1 MVAIVSGNSLG
12 LSLSSLATLGQ
23 RGQVGMAGQGRSG
36 EQAYVNAAT
45 GNLVLQ
51 TRDELLLGRGPD
63 TVSVRT
69 YNSQGLLSDD
79 NADNWAV
86 GAFGQRMLL
95 TGTVATAGSTL
106 TRTDRDGAQ
115 AVFTWDATQSR
126 YSSPAGS
133 GAFDTIAYDAG
144 ASQFVWT
151 DGDSGLVERYQSTGQ
166 GRLVSAT
173 DANGNTVSYAYNTNG
188 TVQSVTGANGE
199 VTYYDYS
206 GTNLTQIRTVSAAG
220 ATSIRVRYAY
230 DGLNRLT
237 KVTVDLSPD
246 DNSVADGKTYVTTY
260 TYEGASRRV
269 AGVSQSDGTSLAFT
283 YVQAGGVYKVQSVT
297 DALGAVTTFAY
308 DTAAGTTTVT
318 DALGASAVYLY
329 DAQGQLVQVRQG
341 VTAANTA
348 GLSQVSYAYDS
359 AGNVTLVTDGEGHK
373 VALTYDGSGN
383 LLKEVDA
390 AGDTRTRT
398 YGAANQLLTDTLYA
412 DAAVS
417 RGAFSKEAAL
427 PETVRYVYAQNNP
440 FQLRFVVSGQGNV
453 TEYSYDAYGQ
463 RTSAV
468 EYAGAPYDTS
478 ALAQTAGPTEAQMV
492 AWRQG
497 QDLTRS
503 QRTDYT
509 YDGRGELQSATTY
522 AAVSAGGQGDAAT
535 AATTQY
541 IYDPR
546 GLLLQKIE
554 PATTAGGA
562 TAVTTYTYDGLGR
575 LLSASGPSLDGGA
588 TPNTTITSYD
598 DANGKTSV
606 TLANGLVT
614 ISAYD
619 KAGRLVSITQ
629 TSVGTGVLGT
639 TSYAYDKDGNLLM
652 TQDPTGVRQ
661 WMLYDEADR
670 KIADIDATGAAIEY
684 VYNANG
690 QLRETLAYSTRIGT
704 AALIDGSGT
713 PTTAWSA
720 TNTTTSLAALRPV
733 GTPQDQK
740 VWRFYDTANRLT
752 WQVDALG
759 YVTQTTYDG
768 ASRILSVTQL
778 ANPID
783 VTQLGNGANV
793 QILVDAATVGGVT
806 LGVSAGTSL
815 LGSAVMLTANI
826 EGTNPGGMVTFFSG
840 ETVIGSAPVVNG
852 VATLSTTELPIGVDS
867 IRAAYSG
874 DTLRPASISPV
885 VQKTITGATTSAAL
899 SFWPSYGAIYGQDVT
914 LSMWLTTSQ
923 PPGLAPATGEVKFYN
938 GTTLVGTA
946 SVISGLAML
955 TASTLPAGTLSIRA
969 EYAGDATHAASVVT
983 QSLTINANPTK
994 TTLQISGSGS
1004 NLNLSATVTTASGP
1018 STAPGG
1024 TVTFYNGTT
1033 VVGTAALVNGSA
1045 SLQLAGPAS
1054 AAAFKAVYSGD
1065 STNAISNTLSQ
1076 YGATVPSPTATT
1088 LTASA
1093 TSVTQGQPVTLT
1105 AQVAGAA
1112 PSGLVTF
1119 FAGTAFLGTASVV
1132 NGVATFVAGYL
1143 PVGTSVL
1150 QASYA
1155 GDANN
1160 AGSAISAGP
1169 AMQVTAGATAVAAPV
1184 VTADAVRFD
1193 PWREA
1198 MVGFPTQALVYPTS
1212 SGGYSYPGTFSVFD
1226 GQTLIASFM
1235 NPTGSMINLP
1245 AMSLGTHTLQ
1255 VVYSGDTTRSAA
1267 TRTIQ
1272 LAVGSAATNVTVTS
1286 SRPQSVAGAPL
1297 TFTAKV
1303 VPDLYSISI
1312 YNGAFSGPPFT
1323 GTATFYSN
1331 GTAIGTAA
1339 VVNGIATFTTSTLA
1353 LGTATITASYSGDAN
1368 YKMATVPSY
1377 STVSQQVIA
1386 STQVVSSTTTL
1397 TSSQTTGSYGSPII
1411 LTAQVAAGTGS
1422 LMAPAGTV
1430 SFYNGTQLLGT
1441 AALVNG
1447 QANLSVSQLPVGTD
1461 ALIAVY
1467 SGDASNA
1474 TSVGS
1479 VSQLVKQAATATTL
1493 TASATSVTQGQP
1505 VTLTAQVAGA
1515 APSGLVTFFAG
1526 TAFLGTASVV
1536 NGVATFVAGYLPVG
1550 TSVLQASYAGDAN
1563 NAGSAI
1569 SAGPAMQVTA
1579 GATAVAAPVVTA
1591 DAVRFDPWREAMVG
1605 FPTQALVYPTS
1616 SGGYSYPGT
1625 FSVFDGQ
1632 TLIASFMN
1640 PTGSMINLPA
1650 MSLGTHT
1657 LQVVYSGDTTRS
1669 AATRT
1674 IQLAVGSAATN
1685 VTVTSS
1691 RPQSVA
1697 GAPLTFTA
1705 KVVPDLYSISIYN
1718 GAFSGPP
1725 FTGTATFYSNGT
1737 AIGTAAVVNGIATF
1751 TTSTLALGTATITA
1765 SYSGDANYKTATAPS
1780 YYAVSQQIVASAVA
1794 SSVSLVTTPASPVY
1808 GSPLTLTATPTGQ
1821 GNPEGGTVSFYD
1833 GAVLLGTVALAS
1845 GKAVLTVSSL
1855 EVGSHTIKAIYSGD
1869 ANNATSTSYA
1879 SANTA
1884 KAPAPLTNLTAASI
1898 AQDGSLSVQVGGIA
1912 PTGLISFYEGI
1923 RLLGTAQI
1931 VNGVATLSGVALP
1944 PGTHSFTAA
1953 YSGDVHNLD
1962 GEIGFT
1968 QVVQGTPLT
1977 TIYAA
1982 MDILQDRTVTEF
1994 YNRDGRLQGTLDA
2007 EGYLTEYK
2015 YNAASDLVQ
2024 TIGYANRAANFAN
2037 VSARIAAVAIARAS
2051 YNLSG
2056 LRPSTNSSADI
2067 NSYNLY
2073 DAQRRLVGQVD
2084 GEGYLTE

>member
-63 TVSVRT
+63 TVSLRT

-115 AVFTWDATQSR
+115 AVYTWDAARSLYVST
-126 YSSPAGS
+126 AGA

-144 ASQFVWT
+144 ASEFVWT
-151 DGDSGLVERYQSTGQ
+151 DGDSELVERYQSTGQ
-166 GRLVSAT
+166 GRLASAT
-173 DANGNTVSYAYNTNG
+173 DASGNTVSYAYNGNG
-188 TVQSVTGANGE
+188 TVKSVTNANGE

-220 ATSIRVRYAY
+220 ATSTRVRYAY

-246 DNSVADGKTYVTTY
+246 DNSVADGQTYVTTY

-348 GLSQVSYAYDS
+348 GLSQVSYAYDTS
-359 AGNVTLVTDGEGHK
+359 GNVTLVTDGEGHK
-373 VALTYDGSGN
+373 VALTYDELGN

-440 FQLRFVVSGQGNV
+440 YQLRFVVSGQGNV
-453 TEYSYDAYGQ
+453 TEYSYDAYGL

-468 EYAGAPYDTS
+468 EYAGAPYDTA
-478 ALAQTAGPTEAQMV
+478 ALAQTAVPTEAQMV
-492 AWRQG
+492 TWRQG

-509 YDGRGELQSATTY
+509 YDGRGELQTATTY
-522 AAVSAGGQGDAAT
+522 GAINASGQGDAAT

-541 IYDPR
+541 IYDPH
-546 GLLLQKIE
+546 GLLLQTIA
-554 PATTAGGA
+554 PAIAGGTA
-562 TAVTTYTYDGLGR
+562 AVTTYTYDGLGR
-575 LLSASGPSLDGGA
+575 LLSASGPSLDGGV

-661 WMLYDEADR
+661 WMLYDAADR
-670 KIADIDATGAAIEY
+670 KVADIDATGAVIEY

-690 QLRETLAYSTRIGT
+690 QLRETIAYTTRIGT

-720 TNTTTSLAALRPV
+720 TNTTTSLTALRPA

-806 LGVSAGTSL
+806 LGVSAGTSP
-815 LGSAVMLTANI
+815 LGSAVTLTANI
-826 EGTNPGGMVTFFSG
+826 EGTSPGGMVTFFSG

-899 SFWPSYGAIYGQDVT
+899 SFSPSYGAVYGQSVT

-946 SVISGLAML
+946 VVINGLAML
-955 TASTLPAGTLSIRA
+955 TASSLPVGSLSIRA
-969 EYAGDATHAASVVT
+969 EYAGDTTHAAATSYQ
-983 QSLTINANPTK
+983 QSLTVNPNPTK
-994 TTLQISGSGS
+994 TALLVSGSGS
-1004 NLNLSATVTTASGP
+1004 TLNLSATVGTAFGP
-1018 STAPGG
+1018 STLPGG

-1033 VVGTAALVNGSA
+1033 VVGIATLANGVASIQIAA
-1045 SLQLAGPAS
+1045 PAN
-1054 AAAFKAVYSGD
+1054 AAAFKAVYAGDAGNATSNSSGAS
-1065 STNAISNTLSQ
+1065 STTL
-1076 YGATVPSPTATT
+1076 PSPTSTT

-1093 TSVTQGQPVTLT
+1093 ASMTQGQPVTLT

-1112 PSGLVTF
+1112 PGGKVSF
-1119 FAGTAFLGTASVV
+1119 FAGMILLGTASVV
-1132 NGVATFVAGYL
+1132 NGQASLVTNYL
-1143 PVGTSVL
+1143 PTGSVTVS
-1150 QASYA
+1150 AAYA

-1160 AGSAISAGP
+1160 AGSVIAQGP
-1169 AMQVTAGATAVAAPV
+1169 TIQVTAGS
-1184 VTADAVRFD
+1184 VTAPAALNTTVYFTT
-1193 PWREA
+1193 PYTAEA
-1198 MVGFPTQALVYPTS
+1198 GVPVSAGVSAGGS
-1212 SGGYSYPGTFSVFD
+1212 SYNYTGTFSLFD
-1226 GQTLIASFM
+1226 GNTLVGSFM
-1235 NPTGSMINLP
+1235 ASSSSMASLP
-1245 AMSLGTHTLQ
+1245 QALLAPFSQGTHSLT
-1255 VVYSGDTTRSAA
+1255 VVYSGDPSTPAGKSSGR
-1267 TRTIQ
+1267 Q
-1272 LAVGSAATNVTVTS
+1272 LVVGGAQAGITLTS
-1286 SRPQSVAGAPL
+1286 SRAQSTVGSPL
-1297 TFTAKV
+1297 TVTANV
-1303 VPDLYSISI
+1303 RPTNSAYL
-1312 YNGAFSGPPFT
+1312 GAAAA
-1323 GTATFYSN
+1323 GTVTFYSN
-1331 GTAIGTAA
+1331 GVAIGTSSVINGAA
-1339 VVNGIATFTTSTLA
+1339 TLTLSNLA
-1353 LGTATITASYSGDAN
+1353 LGTDAITASYSGDAN
-1368 YKMATVPSY
+1368 FAA
-1377 STVSQQVIA
+1377 A
-1386 STQVVSSTTTL
+1386 S
-1397 TSSQTTGSYGSPII
+1397 
-1411 LTAQVAAGTGS
+1411 
-1422 LMAPAGTV
+1422 
-1430 SFYNGTQLLGT
+1430 
-1441 AALVNG
+1441 
-1447 QANLSVSQLPVGTD
+1447 
-1461 ALIAVY
+1461 
-1467 SGDASNA
+1467 
-1474 TSVGS
+1474 
-1479 VSQLVKQAATATTL
+1479 
-1493 TASATSVTQGQP
+1493 SAT
-1505 VTLTAQVAGA
+1505 
-1515 APSGLVTFFAG
+1515 F
-1526 TAFLGTASVV
+1526 
-1536 NGVATFVAGYLPVG
+1536 
-1550 TSVLQASYAGDAN
+1550 
-1563 NAGSAI
+1563 
-1569 SAGPAMQVTA
+1569 
-1579 GATAVAAPVVTA
+1579 
-1591 DAVRFDPWREAMVG
+1591 
-1605 FPTQALVYPTS
+1605 
-1616 SGGYSYPGT
+1616 
-1625 FSVFDGQ
+1625 
-1632 TLIASFMN
+1632 
-1640 PTGSMINLPA
+1640 
-1650 MSLGTHT
+1650 
-1657 LQVVYSGDTTRS
+1657 
-1669 AATRT
+1669 
-1674 IQLAVGSAATN
+1674 
-1685 VTVTSS
+1685 
-1691 RPQSVA
+1691 
-1697 GAPLTFTA
+1697 
-1705 KVVPDLYSISIYN
+1705 
-1718 GAFSGPP
+1718 
-1725 FTGTATFYSNGT
+1725 
-1737 AIGTAAVVNGIATF
+1737 
-1751 TTSTLALGTATITA
+1751 
-1765 SYSGDANYKTATAPS
+1765 
-1780 YYAVSQQIVASAVA
+1780 SQQILA
-1794 SSVSLVTTPASPVY
+1794 TPASTYVSVTSAPDASFY
-1808 GSPLTLTATPTGQ
+1808 GSTLTLTATPTGQ
-1821 GNPEGGTVSFYD
+1821 GKPEGGSVSFYD
-1833 GAVLLGTVALAS
+1833 GTTLLAIVTLVNGKGVLS
-1845 GKAVLTVSSL
+1845 VSNL
-1855 EVGSHTIKAIYSGD
+1855 EVGSHTIKAVYSGD

-1879 SANTA
+1879 YPIIA
-1884 KAPAPLTNLTAASI
+1884 KAPAGLTNLTAASI

-1912 PTGLISFYEGI
+1912 PSGLISFYEGI

-1953 YSGDVHNLD
+1953 YSGDAHYLD

-1982 MDILQDRTVTEF
+1982 LDILQDRTVTEF

-2015 YNAASDLVQ
+2015 YNAAGDLVQ

-2037 VSARIAAVAIARAS
+2037 VSARIAAVAITRAS

-2056 LRPSTNSSADI
+2056 LRPGTNSSADI

-2084 GEGYLTE
+2084 GEGYLTETVYDTRGNVTQTKRYANKAVGVSASATLASVRPGANAQDQTVTQTWSAANQLLTRTNAEGTVTQFAYDSVGQLVQATTALGTAEARTSRQRYDIQGRLIGELDGRGSDAVALTDPLALWAANGLTHTYDAAGRRASTTDANGHRTLFFYDPIGRLAYTVNALGEVTESKYNA